1 MSVVGDPFR
10 ASRASIQFRSSVYR
24 DVEAQLNRNAVSEPV
39 LVGEPEAV
47 VTQSQ
52 FGDPGPLGLS
62 AFALTTSVLSLINI
76 QARGV
81 TDPNIAVGLG
91 RT

>member
-1 MSVVGDPFR
+1 MSVIGDPFR
-10 ASRASIQFRSSVYR
+10 TSRGSIQFRSSLYR
-24 DVEAQLNRNAVSEPV
+24 DVEAQMNRNAVSEAV
-39 LVGEPEAV
+39 VVGEPEAV

-62 AFALTTSVLSLINI
+62 AFALTTSVLSLINV
-76 QARGV
+76 QASGV